1 VGVSGGALS
10 PPAPLDDTHD
20 ISLFDC
26 GESSL
31 NHWLV
36 RRALA
41 NQASGASRTFVV
53 CRAGFVVGYYALA
66 AGAVASSGAPGRV
79 RRNMPD
85 PIPMAVLGRL
95 AVDRSLHGQG
105 VGRALL
111 RDAVLRTVQAS
122 EAIAVRGIL
131 VQALSEDAA
140 RFYRACGFVASPGD
154 PMLLMATLGDVTAA
168 LG

>member
-1 VGVSGGALS
+1 MGVSGSALS
-10 PPAPLDDTHD
+10 QPTPLDDTHD
-20 ISLFDC
+20 VSLFDC
-26 GESSL
+26 GEPSL
-31 NHWLV
+31 NDWLV
-36 RRALA
+36 RRALG
-41 NQASGASRTFVV
+41 NQTSGASRTFVV
-53 CRAGFVVGYYALA
+53 CRGVFVVGYYALA
-66 AGAVASSGAPGRV
+66 AGAVASSGAPGRI

-122 EAIAVRGIL
+122 AAIAVRGIL
-131 VQALSEDAA
+131 VQALNEDAA
-140 RFYRACGFVASPGD
+140 RFYRACGFVPSPGD
-154 PMLLMATLGDVTAA
+154 PMVLMATLGDVTAA